1 MLMVAQDQ
9 ALRTNTI
16 KGTVDKQSVS
26 PLYRLCRE
34 KEETINHV
42 VAQCKMLTQN
52 KYRLRRHDRDGVVFN
67 WVMCKRY
74 EFLTGTK

>member
-16 KGTVDKQSVS
+16 KGQLTNRVS
-26 PLYRLCRE
+26 PLCRLCRE
-34 KEETINHV
+34 KEETISYV
-42 VAQCKMLTQN
+42 VAQRKMLTQN
-52 KYRLRRHDRDGVVFN
+52 KYHLQQHDRHGVVFN
-67 WVMCKRY
+67 WVMRKRY